1 MHKITRR
8 VKSVLALLLF
18 LGGATPFGAD
28 AHRAFSDDPT
38 CGMVEGREPTSRH
51 FDVPSHVTAARHCT
65 ICHLTQAVRHAN
77 LSAVSVAMAAMRPAD
92 LAPTAAAPLVESDSS
107 RTCPS
112 RAPPVTA

>member
-1 MHKITRR
+1 MHTITRR

-28 AHRAFSDDPT
+28 AHRAFADDPA
-38 CGMVEGREPTSRH
+38 CGMVEGREPASRH
-51 FDVPSHVTAARHCT
+51 FDVPSHVAATRHCT

-77 LSAVSVAMAAMRPAD
+77 LSAVPVAMAVMRPAD
-92 LAPTAAAPLVESDSS
+92 LAPPTPAPLVESDSS

-112 RAPPVTA
+112 RAPPGVA